1 MTTHQLTCFLALAK
15 HLNYTSTANEL
26 YISQPTLSRTISA
39 LEGELGN
46 YLFIRDTRM
55 VQLTEAGR
63 CFLRYA
69 KQFMDLYNEAMV
81 VVESTATGKRGAV
94 HVGLSHFGAGDL
106 LPILAVKLKEQY
118 PDLNTAT
125 TDGPQQELMGALIDS
140 KIDVLFTNDRALDY
154 KTSGLSHIPLY
165 NIPLMVFTSPE
176 HPFTKYGRAIT
187 IDDMKSE
194 NILTMEPTAYDSPP
208 LSQLR
213 VPLERRSRCIPS
225 QVRILSMIENG
236 EGIALLHAHMKTRF
250 ITSAVALPF
259 ENSQRDTYRAIALWS
274 DRNTNPALPYFLEVL
289 KVIVEAYNPTQEL
302 AGR

>member
-1 MTTHQLTCFLALAK
+1 M
-15 HLNYTSTANEL
+15 
-26 YISQPTLSRTISA
+26 
-39 LEGELGN
+39 GN

-176 HPFTKYGRAIT
+176 HPFTKYDRPIT
-187 IDDMKSE
+187 IDDMKNE

-213 VPLERRSRCIPS
+213 VPPERRSRCIPS

-236 EGIALLHAHMKTRF
+236 EGIVPQTLEGVYIRFPSATWRFPTFTCQISRILALFPFPDIASPIFSKRQGNFRICPH
-250 ITSAVALPF
+250 LP
-259 ENSQRDTYRAIALWS
+259 S
-274 DRNTNPALPYFLEVL
+274 
-289 KVIVEAYNPTQEL
+289 
-302 AGR
+302 